1 MAVTMKMKLKKAKE
15 KLLVVQGNGVES
27 ELLPMQEDLLFHDVI
42 MVVEVLVMDMG
53 EVLDWKKVKLRKRMK
68 KKRMKKKRMNSPIM
82 MIVVT
87 EEIVGVISTMKR
99 GLAS

>member
-1 MAVTMKMKLKKAKE
+1 MIMQMAVTMKMKLKKAKE

-68 KKRMKKKRMNSPIM
+68 KKRMNSPIM

>member
-53 EVLDWKKVKLRKRMK
+53 EVLDWKKVKL
-68 KKRMKKKRMNSPIM
+68 KKRMNSPIM

>member
-1 MAVTMKMKLKKAKE
+1 MIMQMAVTMMMKLKKAKE
-15 KLLVVQGNGVES
+15 KLLVMQGNSVES

-53 EVLDWKKVKLRKRMK
+53 EVSDWKKVKLRKRMK
-68 KKRMKKKRMNSPIM
+68 KKRMSIPIM
-82 MIVVT
+82 MNVVT

>member
-1 MAVTMKMKLKKAKE
+1 
-15 KLLVVQGNGVES
+15 
-27 ELLPMQEDLLFHDVI
+27 MQEDLLFHDVI

-68 KKRMKKKRMNSPIM
+68 KKRMNSPIM

>member
-1 MAVTMKMKLKKAKE
+1 MAVTMKMKMKKAKE

-68 KKRMKKKRMNSPIM
+68 KKRMNSPIM

>member
-1 MAVTMKMKLKKAKE
+1 MIMQMAVTMKMKLKRAKE
-15 KLLVVQGNGVES
+15 KLLVMQGNGVES
-27 ELLPMQEDLLFHDVI
+27 ELLPMQEDLLFHVI

-68 KKRMKKKRMNSPIM
+68 KKRMNSPIM
-82 MIVVT
+82 MIIVT

>member
-1 MAVTMKMKLKKAKE
+1 MIMQIAVTMEMKLKKAKE

-68 KKRMKKKRMNSPIM
+68 KKRMNNPIM
-82 MIVVT
+82 MIVIT

>member
-68 KKRMKKKRMNSPIM
+68 KKRMNSPIM